1 MTKNKY
7 CSTIRQELSTTAQ
20 SDLNLLTLS
29 FGSIF
34 RELILVSNESS
45 ISRKVLKRG
54 GKVQI
59 LRENTAFKVMVRVC
73 KSP

>member
-1 MTKNKY
+1 MYNVILKPIKGPQN
-7 CSTIRQELSTTAQ
+7 A
-20 SDLNLLTLS
+20 LNLLTLS
-29 FGSIF
+29 LGSIF
-34 RELILVSNESS
+34 KEPNLVSNGSS